1 MGNFKLSVENI
12 DRAKHGRDFI
22 IGVDLGQARDY
33 TAIAVLERFEELTG
47 KAAKGRWLTQV
58 RYEMPHLE
66 RPPLGTSYPD
76 IIERLK
82 ELIARLPDHKRLKI
96 VVDRT
101 GCGRPVVDL
110 MRKEKLSVIPVTFTA
125 GGSVTGST
133 YGGYN
138 VPKRELVS
146 NLAIILQAGRL
157 KISPELPEA
166 PQLVEELQNF
176 KAKVTLAG
184 NDTYEAWRE
193 SDHDDL
199 VLAAA
204 MAAWYGEKRLSS
216 ILRLPPMPRPPIET
230 RPPSLD
236 ELIELQPK
244 PSDGGRRERI

>member
-1 MGNFKLSVENI
+1 MGDFKLSAELI
-12 DRAKHGRDFI
+12 ARAKHGRDFI

-66 RPPLGTSYPD
+66 RPPLGTSYPA
-76 IIERLK
+76 INSRLK
-82 ELIARLPDHKRLKI
+82 DLIAQLPAHKRLKI

-101 GCGRPVVDL
+101 GVGRPVVDL
-110 MRKEKLSVIPVTFTA
+110 MRKEGLKVIPITITA
-125 GGSVTGST
+125 GGSVTGGA

-146 NLAIILQAGRL
+146 NLAIIFQAGRL
-157 KISPELPEA
+157 KISRALPEA
-166 PQLVEELQNF
+166 AQLVEELQNF
-176 KAKVTLAG
+176 KIKITLAG

-204 MAAWYGEKRLSS
+204 MGCWYGEKKLYS
-216 ILRLPPMPRPPIET
+216 ILHLPPMPRPPMET
-230 RPPSLD
+230 KPPTLD
-236 ELIELQPK
+236 ELIKLQPK
-244 PSDGGRRERI
+244 SGGDGRRERI

>member
-1 MGNFKLSVENI
+1 MGGFKLSAERI
-12 DRAKHGRDFI
+12 ARAKHGRDFI

-47 KAAKGRWLTQV
+47 KAEKGRWLTQV

-82 ELIARLPDHKRLKI
+82 ELIARLPAHKRLKI

-110 MRKEKLSVIPVTFTA
+110 MRREKLSVIPVTITA
-125 GGSVTGST
+125 GGSVTGSVF
-133 YGGYN
+133 GGYN

-146 NLAIILQAGRL
+146 NLAIIFQAGRL
-157 KISPELPEA
+157 KISRALPEA
-166 PQLVEELQNF
+166 AQLVEELQNF
-176 KAKVTLAG
+176 KIKITLAG

-204 MAAWYGEKRLSS
+204 MGAWYGEKKLHS
-216 ILRLPPMPRPPIET
+216 ILHLPPMPRAPVEAREPT
-230 RPPSLD
+230 LD
-236 ELIELQPK
+236 ELIKLQPK
-244 PSDGGRRERI
+244 LGGDGRRERL

>member
-1 MGNFKLSVENI
+1 MGDFKLSAERMA
-12 DRAKHGRDFI
+12 RAKHGRDFI

-47 KAAKGRWLTQV
+47 NAENGRWTTQI

-66 RPPLGTSYPD
+66 RPALGTSYPD
-76 IIERLK
+76 IIARIK
-82 ELIARLPDHKRLKI
+82 ELIAQLPAHKRLKV

-110 MRKEKLSVIPVTFTA
+110 MRREKLRVIPVTITA
-125 GGSVTGST
+125 GGSVTGSVF
-133 YGGYN
+133 GGYN

-146 NLAIILQAGRL
+146 NLAIIFQAGRL
-157 KISPELPEA
+157 KISRALPEA
-166 PQLVEELQNF
+166 AQLVEELQNF
-176 KAKVTLAG
+176 KIKITLAG

-204 MAAWYGEKRLSS
+204 MACWYGEKKLHS
-216 ILRLPPMPRPPIET
+216 ILHLPPLPRAPIET
-230 RPPSLD
+230 KPPTLD
-236 ELIELQPK
+236 ELIKLQPK
-244 PSDGGRRERI
+244 LGGDGRRERL

>member
-1 MGNFKLSVENI
+1 MGDFKLSADNLA
-12 DRAKHGRDFI
+12 RAKHGRDFI

-33 TAIAVLERFEELTG
+33 TAIALLERFEELTG
-47 KAAKGRWLTQV
+47 HAAKGRWTTAV

-82 ELIARLPDHKRLKI
+82 DLIARLPDHKRLKI

-110 MRKEKLSVIPVTFTA
+110 MRKEKLSVIPVTITA
-125 GGSVTGST
+125 GGSVTGNVR
-133 YGGYN
+133 GGYN

-146 NLAIILQAGRL
+146 NLAIIFQAERL
-157 KISPELPEA
+157 KISRALPEA
-166 PQLVEELQNF
+166 AQLVEELQNF
-176 KAKVTLAG
+176 KIKVTLAG

-204 MAAWYGEKRLSS
+204 MGAWYGEKKLYS
-216 ILRLPPMPRPPIET
+216 ILHLPPMPRPPIET
-230 RPPSLD
+230 RQPTLD
-236 ELIELQPK
+236 ELIESMPES
-244 PSDGGRRERI
+244 SDDGRRERI